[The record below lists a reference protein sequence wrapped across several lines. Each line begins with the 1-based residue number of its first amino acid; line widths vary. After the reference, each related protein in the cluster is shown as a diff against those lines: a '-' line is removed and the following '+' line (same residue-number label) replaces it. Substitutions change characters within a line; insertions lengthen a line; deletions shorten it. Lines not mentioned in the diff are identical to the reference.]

1 MQYFFRYKPSSKITC
16 PCPADLSVYVLDH
29 NLGKQ
34 PHVGVSH
41 PALEVGLGKL
51 VGNLSHHQLEQQ
63 TTNSHRW
70 VKVICLMKFQNLVK
84 LLQTSYC
91 NLFSNHLSCICLFK
105 FLEDNWCGENENAKN
120 CISKVAEDPSG
131 ATVCTTQWNKTK
143 TCYTI
148 MIKLVSPTI

>member
-29 NLGKQ
+29 DLGEQ

-41 PALEVGLGKL
+41 PALEVRLGKL

-91 NLFSNHLSCICLFK
+91 NLFSNHLSCMSFWKTIDVERMRTLKLYFK
-105 FLEDNWCGENENAKN
+105 SSWRSFGENQRK
-120 CISKVAEDPSG
+120 IIPLSG
-131 ATVCTTQWNKTK
+131 HKIFFQ
-143 TCYTI
+143 
-148 MIKLVSPTI
+148 S